1 MVKMARKIVI
11 WLSYLDPILPRRLG
25 RRIPK
30 NLLLNRV
37 TIEDVLK
44 ACQKLGLECEVLED
58 KLYPRT
64 WYLGHKGISVTYD
77 GPKSELLKKLAKA
90 LSN

>member
-1 MVKMARKIVI
+1 MARKIVI
-11 WLSYLDPILPRRLG
+11 WLSYLDPTLPRRLG

-44 ACQKLGLECEVLED
+44 ACQKLGLKCEVLED

>member
-1 MVKMARKIVI
+1 MARKIVI
-11 WLSYLDPILPRRLG
+11 WLSYLDPTLPRRLG